1 MSGKKVEM
9 IPATRNFLE
18 KDRKVIKNVGAYC
31 RVSTDTE
38 EQQGSYNSQVN
49 YYTEKIKS
57 TPGWRFVKVYGDEGI
72 SGTNADNRPGFQ
84 EMMQDC
90 ENGKLDLIITK
101 SISRFSRNV
110 TVTLEV
116 ARKLRD
122 KDIGIF
128 FEKENLNTLHYTSE
142 SLLAIFSSLA
152 QAESE
157 SMSENIKMGREFK
170 YKNGECCYNM
180 GKVFGFNQD
189 SDGIV
194 TINEEQAVVVKH
206 MYEGYLN
213 GMSIGGIIKDLQ
225 ERKIPSPTGK
235 EKWSPGTVERILS
248 SEKYKG
254 DFLTR
259 KTFTVDP
266 ISKKKKKNTGQV
278 SQYLITNHH
287 PAIIEPEMFDMVQSE
302 MARRGCIKK
311 NDKKKHYGK
320 YSGKFPFNNLI
331 ICGDCGAK
339 YRRTMWVEK
348 NGDKKHVWRCVNR
361 IQDGKKAHC
370 RHSVSINDIYLTKKT
385 VEAINII
392 YKSRSR
398 VKDILK
404 CSIASL
410 MGDIEQPMI
419 TENMAR
425 LEELSDLVRDAIFKN
440 ATGEMTPKELEKICY
455 EVKTESEKLRKE
467 NEEHEMT
474 RKMKSAESSKLKQ
487 IFKAVDG
494 MAEELTE
501 IDNTLVR
508 NIIEKMEVISEDKLT
523 IWFIGDIAYEV
534 ELPELKVVKGMFYIV
549 LY

>member
-1 MSGKKVEM
+1 MRVKEVKK

-18 KDRKVIKNVGAYC
+18 KDRKAILNVGAYC

-49 YYTEKIKS
+49 HYTEKIKS

-90 ENGKLDLIITK
+90 ENGKIDLIITK

-122 KDIGIF
+122 KGIGIF

-157 SMSENIKMGREFK
+157 SMSENIKMGREYR
-170 YKNGECCYNM
+170 YKQGECCYNM
-180 GKVFGFNQD
+180 GKIFGFNQD
-189 SDGIV
+189 SNGIV
-194 TINEEQAVVVKH
+194 TINEEQAVVVRL
-206 MYEGYLN
+206 MYDGYLN

-254 DFLTR
+254 DFLAR

-287 PAIIEPEMFDMVQSE
+287 PAIIEPEKFDMVQSE
-302 MARRGCIKK
+302 MTRRGCIKK

-348 NGDKKHVWRCVNR
+348 NGEKKPVWRCVNR
-361 IQDGKKAHC
+361 IQNGKTYC
-370 RHSVSINDIYLTKKT
+370 RRSVSISDTYLTKKT

-410 MGDIEQPMI
+410 MGDTEQPMI
-419 TENMAR
+419 TKNTAR
-425 LEELSDLVRDAIFKN
+425 LEELSDLMRDAIFKN
-440 ATGEMTPKELEKICY
+440 ATGEMTPEELEKICY

-467 NEEHEMT
+467 NEEYEMT

-487 IFKAVDG
+487 IFKAIDE

-508 NIIEKMEVISEDKLT
+508 NIIEKMEVIAKDKLT
-523 IWFIGDIAYEV
+523 IWFIGDIAYEI
-534 ELPELKVVKGMFYIV
+534 EIPELKVQEKY
-549 LY
+549 

>member
-1 MSGKKVEM
+1 MRAKEVKM

-18 KDRKVIKNVGAYC
+18 KDRKAILNVGAYC

-49 YYTEKIKS
+49 HYTEKIKN

-122 KDIGIF
+122 KGIGIF
-128 FEKENLNTLHYTSE
+128 FEKETLNTLHYTSE

-157 SMSENIKMGREFK
+157 SMSENIKMGREYR
-170 YKNGECCYNM
+170 YKQGECCYNM
-180 GKVFGFNQD
+180 GKIFGFNQD
-189 SDGIV
+189 SNGIV
-194 TINEEQAVVVKH
+194 TINEEQAIVVRL
-206 MYEGYLN
+206 MYDGYLN

-254 DFLTR
+254 DFLAR

-287 PAIIEPEMFDMVQSE
+287 PAIIEPEKFDMVQSE
-302 MARRGCIKK
+302 MTRRGCIKK

-348 NGDKKHVWRCVNR
+348 NGEKKPVWRCVNR
-361 IQDGKKAHC
+361 IQNGKTYC
-370 RHSVSINDIYLTKKT
+370 RRSVSISDTYLTKKT

-410 MGDIEQPMI
+410 MGDAEQPMI
-419 TENMAR
+419 TKNTAR
-425 LEELSDLVRDAIFKN
+425 LEELSDLMRDAIFKN
-440 ATGEMTPKELEKICY
+440 ATGEMTPEELEKICY

-467 NEEHEMT
+467 NEEYEMT

-487 IFKAVDG
+487 IFKAIDE

-508 NIIEKMEVISEDKLT
+508 NIIEKMEVIAKDKLT
-523 IWFIGDIAYEV
+523 IWFIGDITYEI
-534 ELPELKVVKGMFYIV
+534 EIPELKVQEKY
-549 LY
+549 

>member
-189 SDGIV
+189 RDGIV

-410 MGDIEQPMI
+410 MGDTEQPMI
-419 TENMAR
+419 TKNTAR
-425 LEELSDLVRDAIFKN
+425 LEELSDLMRDAIFKN

-487 IFKAVDG
+487 IFKAIDE

-534 ELPELKVVKGMFYIV
+534 EIPELKVQEKY
-549 LY
+549 

>member
-180 GKVFGFNQD
+180 SKVFGFNQD

-410 MGDIEQPMI
+410 MGDTEQPMI
-419 TENMAR
+419 TKNTAR
-425 LEELSDLVRDAIFKN
+425 LEELSDLMRDAIFKN

-455 EVKTESEKLRKE
+455 EVKTESERLRKE
-467 NEEHEMT
+467 NEEYEMT

-487 IFKAVDG
+487 IFKAVDE

-534 ELPELKVVKGMFYIV
+534 EIPELKVQEKY
-549 LY
+549 

>member
-404 CSIASL
+404 CSIATL
-410 MGDIEQPMI
+410 MGDAEQPMI
-419 TENMAR
+419 TENMTR
-425 LEELSDLVRDAIFKN
+425 LEELSDIMRDAIFKN

-487 IFKAVDG
+487 IFKAVDE

-534 ELPELKVVKGMFYIV
+534 ELPELKVQEKY
-549 LY
+549 

>member
-348 NGDKKHVWRCVNR
+348 NSDKKHVWRCVNR
-361 IQDGKKAHC
+361 IQDGKKPHC

-410 MGDIEQPMI
+410 MGDTEQPMI

-425 LEELSDLVRDAIFKN
+425 LEELSDLMRDAIFKN

-534 ELPELKVVKGMFYIV
+534 ELPELKVQEKY
-549 LY
+549 

>member
-404 CSIASL
+404 CSIATL
-410 MGDIEQPMI
+410 MGDAEQPMI
-419 TENMAR
+419 TENMTR
-425 LEELSDLVRDAIFKN
+425 LEELSDIMRDAIFKN

-523 IWFIGDIAYEV
+523 IWFIGDIAYEI
-534 ELPELKVVKGMFYIV
+534 ELPELKVQEKY
-549 LY
+549 

>member
-254 DFLTR
+254 DFLAR

-287 PAIIEPEMFDMVQSE
+287 PAIIEPEKFDMVQSE
-302 MARRGCIKK
+302 MTRRGCIKK

-348 NGDKKHVWRCVNR
+348 NGEKKPVWRCVNR
-361 IQDGKKAHC
+361 IQNGKTYC
-370 RHSVSINDIYLTKKT
+370 RRSVSISDTYLTKKT

-410 MGDIEQPMI
+410 MGDTEQPMI
-419 TENMAR
+419 TKNTAR
-425 LEELSDLVRDAIFKN
+425 LEELSDIMRDAIFKN

-534 ELPELKVVKGMFYIV
+534 ELPELKVQEKY
-549 LY
+549 

>member
-287 PAIIEPEMFDMVQSE
+287 PAIIEPEKFDMVQSE
-302 MARRGCIKK
+302 MTRRGCIKK

-348 NGDKKHVWRCVNR
+348 NGEKKPVWRCVNR
-361 IQDGKKAHC
+361 IQNGKTYC
-370 RHSVSINDIYLTKKT
+370 RRSVSISDTYLTKKT

-410 MGDIEQPMI
+410 MGDAEQPMI
-419 TENMAR
+419 TKNTAR
-425 LEELSDLVRDAIFKN
+425 LEELSDIMRDAIFKN

-455 EVKTESEKLRKE
+455 EVKMESEKLRKE
-467 NEEHEMT
+467 NEEYEMT

-534 ELPELKVVKGMFYIV
+534 EIPELKVQEKY
-549 LY
+549 

>member
-1 MSGKKVEM
+1 MRVKEVKK

-18 KDRKVIKNVGAYC
+18 KDRKAILNVGAYC

-38 EQQGSYNSQVN
+38 EQQGSYNSQVTH
-49 YYTEKIKS
+49 YTEKIKS

-116 ARKLRD
+116 ARSLRD
-122 KDIGIF
+122 KGIGIF

-157 SMSENIKMGREFK
+157 SMSENIKMGREYR
-170 YKNGECCYNM
+170 YKQGECCYNM
-180 GKVFGFNQD
+180 GKIFGYNQD

-194 TINEEQAVVVKH
+194 TINEEQAVVVRLI
-206 MYEGYLN
+206 YEAYLN

-225 ERKIPSPTGK
+225 GRNIPSPTGK

-254 DFLTR
+254 DFLAR

-278 SQYLITNHH
+278 TQYLITNHH
-287 PAIIEPEMFDMVQSE
+287 PAIIEPEIFDMVQSE
-302 MARRGCIKK
+302 KTRRGCIKK

-370 RHSVSINDIYLTKKT
+370 RYSVSINDIYLTKKT

-410 MGDIEQPMI
+410 MGDTEQPMI
-419 TENMAR
+419 TKNTAR
-425 LEELSDLVRDAIFKN
+425 LEELSDLMRDAIFKN
-440 ATGEMTPKELEKICY
+440 ATGEMTPKELEKMCY
-455 EVKTESEKLRKE
+455 EVKMESERLRKE
-467 NEEHEMT
+467 NEEYEMT

-487 IFKAVDG
+487 IFKTIDE

-508 NIIEKMEVISEDKLT
+508 NIIEKMEEISEDKLT

-534 ELPELKVVKGMFYIV
+534 EIPELKVQEKY
-549 LY
+549 

>member
-213 GMSIGGIIKDLQ
+213 GMSIGEIIKDLQ

-410 MGDIEQPMI
+410 MGDTEQPMI
-419 TENMAR
+419 TKNTAR
-425 LEELSDLVRDAIFKN
+425 LEELSDLMRDAIFKN

-534 ELPELKVVKGMFYIV
+534 ELPELKVQEKY
-549 LY
+549 

>member
-410 MGDIEQPMI
+410 MGDTEQPMI
-419 TENMAR
+419 TENMTR
-425 LEELSDLVRDAIFKN
+425 LEELSDLMRDAIFKN

-534 ELPELKVVKGMFYIV
+534 ELPELKVQEKY
-549 LY
+549 

>member
-287 PAIIEPEMFDMVQSE
+287 PAIIEPEIFDMVQSE

-410 MGDIEQPMI
+410 MGDTEQPMI
-419 TENMAR
+419 TKNTAR
-425 LEELSDLVRDAIFKN
+425 LEELSDLMRDAIFKN
-440 ATGEMTPKELEKICY
+440 ATGEMTPEELEKICY

-467 NEEHEMT
+467 NEEYEMT

-487 IFKAVDG
+487 IFKAIDE

-534 ELPELKVVKGMFYIV
+534 ELPELKVQEKY
-549 LY
+549 

>member
-1 MSGKKVEM
+1 MRVKEVKK

-18 KDRKVIKNVGAYC
+18 KDRKAILNVGAYC

-49 YYTEKIKS
+49 HYTEKIKS

-90 ENGKLDLIITK
+90 ENGKIDLIITK

-122 KDIGIF
+122 KGIGIF

-157 SMSENIKMGREFK
+157 SMSENIKMGREYR
-170 YKNGECCYNM
+170 YKQGECCYNM
-180 GKVFGFNQD
+180 GKIFGFNQD
-189 SDGIV
+189 SNGIV
-194 TINEEQAVVVKH
+194 TINEEQAIVVRL
-206 MYEGYLN
+206 MYDGYLN

-254 DFLTR
+254 DFLAR

-287 PAIIEPEMFDMVQSE
+287 PAIIEPEKFDMVQSE
-302 MARRGCIKK
+302 MTRRGCIKK

-348 NGDKKHVWRCVNR
+348 NGEKKPVWRCVNR
-361 IQDGKKAHC
+361 IQNGKTYC
-370 RHSVSINDIYLTKKT
+370 RRSVSISDTYLTKKT

-410 MGDIEQPMI
+410 MGDTEQPMI
-419 TENMAR
+419 TKNTAR
-425 LEELSDLVRDAIFKN
+425 LEELSDLMRDAIFKN

-455 EVKTESEKLRKE
+455 EVKMESEKLRKE
-467 NEEHEMT
+467 NEEYEMT

-487 IFKAVDG
+487 IFKAIDE

-508 NIIEKMEVISEDKLT
+508 NIIEKMEVIAKDKLT
-523 IWFIGDIAYEV
+523 IWFIGDIAYEI
-534 ELPELKVVKGMFYIV
+534 EIPELKVQEKY
-549 LY
+549 

>member
-1 MSGKKVEM
+1 MSGKKVEL

-235 EKWSPGTVERILS
+235 EEWSPGTVERILS

-404 CSIASL
+404 CSIATL
-410 MGDIEQPMI
+410 MGDAEQPMI

-425 LEELSDLVRDAIFKN
+425 LEELSDLMRDAIFKN

-487 IFKAVDG
+487 IFKAVDE

-534 ELPELKVVKGMFYIV
+534 EIPELKVQEKY
-549 LY
+549 

>member
-410 MGDIEQPMI
+410 MGDTEQPMI
-419 TENMAR
+419 TKNTAR
-425 LEELSDLVRDAIFKN
+425 LEELSDLMRDAIFKN

-487 IFKAVDG
+487 IFKAVDE

-534 ELPELKVVKGMFYIV
+534 EIPELKVQDKY
-549 LY
+549 

>member
-90 ENGKLDLIITK
+90 ENGKVDLIITK

-361 IQDGKKAHC
+361 IQDGKKTHC
-370 RHSVSINDIYLTKKT
+370 RRSVSINDIYLTKKT

-410 MGDIEQPMI
+410 RGDTEQPMI
-419 TENMAR
+419 TKNMAR
-425 LEELSDLVRDAIFKN
+425 LEELSDLMRDAIFKN

-487 IFKAVDG
+487 IFKAVDE

-534 ELPELKVVKGMFYIV
+534 EIPELKVQEKY
-549 LY
+549 

>member
-180 GKVFGFNQD
+180 SKVFGFNQD

-278 SQYLITNHH
+278 SQYLIINHH

-410 MGDIEQPMI
+410 MGDTEQPMI
-419 TENMAR
+419 TKNTAR
-425 LEELSDLVRDAIFKN
+425 LEELSDLMRDAIFKN

-487 IFKAVDG
+487 IFKAVDE

-534 ELPELKVVKGMFYIV
+534 ELPELKVQEKY
-549 LY
+549 

>member
-194 TINEEQAVVVKH
+194 TINEEQAMAVRL

-235 EKWSPGTVERILS
+235 EEWSPGTVERILS

-254 DFLTR
+254 DFLAR

-278 SQYLITNHH
+278 TQYFIRNHH

-302 MARRGCIKK
+302 MTRRGCIKK

-348 NGDKKHVWRCVNR
+348 NR
-361 IQDGKKAHC
+361 
-370 RHSVSINDIYLTKKT
+370 
-385 VEAINII
+385 
-392 YKSRSR
+392 
-398 VKDILK
+398 
-404 CSIASL
+404 
-410 MGDIEQPMI
+410 
-419 TENMAR
+419 
-425 LEELSDLVRDAIFKN
+425 
-440 ATGEMTPKELEKICY
+440 
-455 EVKTESEKLRKE
+455 
-467 NEEHEMT
+467 
-474 RKMKSAESSKLKQ
+474 
-487 IFKAVDG
+487 
-494 MAEELTE
+494 
-501 IDNTLVR
+501 
-508 NIIEKMEVISEDKLT
+508 
-523 IWFIGDIAYEV
+523 
-534 ELPELKVVKGMFYIV
+534 
-549 LY
+549 

>member
-404 CSIASL
+404 CSIESL
-410 MGDIEQPMI
+410 MGDTEQPMI

-425 LEELSDLVRDAIFKN
+425 LEELSDLMRDAIFKN

-487 IFKAVDG
+487 IFKVVDG

-508 NIIEKMEVISEDKLT
+508 NIIEKRR
-523 IWFIGDIAYEV
+523 
-534 ELPELKVVKGMFYIV
+534 
-549 LY
+549 

>member
-18 KDRKVIKNVGAYC
+18 KDRKAILNVGAYC

-49 YYTEKIKS
+49 HYTEKIKS

-90 ENGKLDLIITK
+90 ENGKIDLIITK

-122 KDIGIF
+122 KGIGIF

-157 SMSENIKMGREFK
+157 SMSENIKMGREYR
-170 YKNGECCYNM
+170 YKQGECCYNM
-180 GKVFGFNQD
+180 GKIFGFNQD
-189 SDGIV
+189 SNGIV
-194 TINEEQAVVVKH
+194 TINEEQAVVVRLI
-206 MYEGYLN
+206 YEGYLN

-254 DFLTR
+254 DFLAR

-287 PAIIEPEMFDMVQSE
+287 PAIIEPEKFDMVQSE
-302 MARRGCIKK
+302 MTRRGCIKK

-348 NGDKKHVWRCVNR
+348 NGEKKPVWRCVNR
-361 IQDGKKAHC
+361 IQNGKTYC
-370 RHSVSINDIYLTKKT
+370 RRSVSISDTYLTKKT

-410 MGDIEQPMI
+410 MGDTEQPMI
-419 TENMAR
+419 TKNTAR
-425 LEELSDLVRDAIFKN
+425 LEELSDLMRDAIFKN
-440 ATGEMTPKELEKICY
+440 ATGEMTPEELEKICY

-467 NEEHEMT
+467 NEEYEMT

-487 IFKAVDG
+487 IFKAIDE

-508 NIIEKMEVISEDKLT
+508 NIIEKMEVIAKDKLT

-534 ELPELKVVKGMFYIV
+534 EIPELKVQEKY
-549 LY
+549 

>member
-348 NGDKKHVWRCVNR
+348 NGDKRHVWRCVNR

-410 MGDIEQPMI
+410 MGDTEQPMI
-419 TENMAR
+419 TKNTAR
-425 LEELSDLVRDAIFKN
+425 LEELSDLMRDAIFKN

-534 ELPELKVVKGMFYIV
+534 ELPELKVQEKY
-549 LY
+549 

>member
-1 MSGKKVEM
+1 MRVKEVKM

-18 KDRKVIKNVGAYC
+18 KDRKAILNVGAYC

-38 EQQGSYNSQVN
+38 EQQGSYNSQVTH
-49 YYTEKIKS
+49 YTERIKS

-122 KDIGIF
+122 KGIGIF

-157 SMSENIKMGREFK
+157 SMSENIKMGREYR
-170 YKNGECCYNM
+170 YKKGGCCYNM

-189 SDGIV
+189 SNGIV
-194 TINEEQAVVVKH
+194 TINEEQAVTVRL
-206 MYEGYLN
+206 MYESYLN
-213 GMSIGGIIKDLQ
+213 GMSVGGIIKDLR

-235 EKWSPGTVERILS
+235 EEWSPGTVERILS

-254 DFLTR
+254 DFLAR

-278 SQYLITNHH
+278 TQYLITNHH

-302 MARRGCIKK
+302 IARRGCIKK

-348 NGDKKHVWRCVNR
+348 NGNKKYVWRCVNR
-361 IQDGKKAHC
+361 IQDGKHYC
-370 RHSVSINDIYLTKKT
+370 RRSVTINDTYLTKKT

-410 MGDIEQPMI
+410 MGDTEQPMI
-419 TENMAR
+419 TKNTAR
-425 LEELSDLVRDAIFKN
+425 LEELSDLMRDAIFKN

-467 NEEHEMT
+467 NEEYEMT

-487 IFKAVDG
+487 IFKAVDE

-508 NIIEKMEVISEDKLT
+508 NIIEKMEVIAKDKLT
-523 IWFIGDIAYEV
+523 IWFIGDIVYEV
-534 ELPELKVVKGMFYIV
+534 EIPELKVQEKY
-549 LY
+549 

>member
-189 SDGIV
+189 SDGVV

-225 ERKIPSPTGK
+225 ERKIPTPTGK

-404 CSIASL
+404 CSIATL
-410 MGDIEQPMI
+410 MGDAEQPMI
-419 TENMAR
+419 TENMTR
-425 LEELSDLVRDAIFKN
+425 LEELSDIMRDAIFKN

-487 IFKAVDG
+487 IFKAVDE

-534 ELPELKVVKGMFYIV
+534 ELPELKVQEKY
-549 LY
+549 

>member
-1 MSGKKVEM
+1 MRVKEVKK

-18 KDRKVIKNVGAYC
+18 KDRKAILNVGAYC

-49 YYTEKIKS
+49 HYTEKIKS

-90 ENGKLDLIITK
+90 ENGKIDLIITK

-122 KDIGIF
+122 KGIGIF

-157 SMSENIKMGREFK
+157 SMSENIKMGREYR
-170 YKNGECCYNM
+170 YKQGECCYNM
-180 GKVFGFNQD
+180 GKIFGFNQD
-189 SDGIV
+189 SNGIV
-194 TINEEQAVVVKH
+194 TINEEQAIVVRL
-206 MYEGYLN
+206 MYDGYLN

-254 DFLTR
+254 DFLAR

-287 PAIIEPEMFDMVQSE
+287 PAIIEPEKFDMVQSE
-302 MARRGCIKK
+302 MTRRGCIKK

-348 NGDKKHVWRCVNR
+348 NGEKKPVWRCVNR
-361 IQDGKKAHC
+361 IQNGKTYC
-370 RHSVSINDIYLTKKT
+370 RRSVSISDTYLTKKT

-410 MGDIEQPMI
+410 MGDTEQPMI
-419 TENMAR
+419 TKNTAR
-425 LEELSDLVRDAIFKN
+425 LEELSDLMRDAIFKN
-440 ATGEMTPKELEKICY
+440 ATGEMTPEELEKICY

-467 NEEHEMT
+467 NEEYEMT

-487 IFKAVDG
+487 IFKAIDE

-508 NIIEKMEVISEDKLT
+508 NIIEKMEVIAKDKLT

-534 ELPELKVVKGMFYIV
+534 ELPELKVQEKY
-549 LY
+549 

>member
-1 MSGKKVEM
+1 MRVKEVKK

-18 KDRKVIKNVGAYC
+18 KDRKAILNVGAYC

-49 YYTEKIKS
+49 HYTEKIKS

-90 ENGKLDLIITK
+90 ENGKIDLIITK

-122 KDIGIF
+122 KGIGIF

-157 SMSENIKMGREFK
+157 SMSENIKMGREYR
-170 YKNGECCYNM
+170 YKQGECCYNM
-180 GKVFGFNQD
+180 GKIFGFNQD
-189 SDGIV
+189 SNGIV
-194 TINEEQAVVVKH
+194 TINEEQAVVVRLI
-206 MYEGYLN
+206 YEGYLN

-225 ERKIPSPTGK
+225 GRNIPSPTGK

-254 DFLTR
+254 DFLAR

-287 PAIIEPEMFDMVQSE
+287 PAIIEPEKFDMVQSE
-302 MARRGCIKK
+302 MTRRGCIKK

-348 NGDKKHVWRCVNR
+348 NGEKKPVWRCVNR
-361 IQDGKKAHC
+361 IQNGKTYC
-370 RHSVSINDIYLTKKT
+370 RRSVSISDTYLTKKT

-410 MGDIEQPMI
+410 MGDTEQPMI
-419 TENMAR
+419 TKNTAR
-425 LEELSDLVRDAIFKN
+425 LEELSDLMRDAIFKN

-455 EVKTESEKLRKE
+455 EVKTESERLRKE
-467 NEEHEMT
+467 NEEYEMT

-487 IFKAVDG
+487 IFKAIDE

-508 NIIEKMEVISEDKLT
+508 NIIEKMEVIAKDKLT
-523 IWFIGDIAYEV
+523 IWFIGDIAYEI
-534 ELPELKVVKGMFYIV
+534 EIPELKVQEKY
-549 LY
+549 

>member
-1 MSGKKVEM
+1 MRAKEVKM

-18 KDRKVIKNVGAYC
+18 KDRKAILNVGAYC

-38 EQQGSYNSQVN
+38 EQQGSYNSQVTH
-49 YYTEKIKS
+49 YTEKIKS

-122 KDIGIF
+122 KGIGIF
-128 FEKENLNTLHYTSE
+128 FEKETLNTLHYTSE

-157 SMSENIKMGREFK
+157 SMSENIKMGREFR
-170 YKNGECCYNM
+170 YKKGECCYNM
-180 GKVFGFNQD
+180 GKIFGFNQD

-194 TINEEQAVVVKH
+194 TINEEQAMAVRL

-254 DFLTR
+254 DFLAR

-278 SQYLITNHH
+278 TQYLIRNHH

-302 MARRGCIKK
+302 MTRRGCIKK

-348 NGDKKHVWRCVNR
+348 NGDKKYVWRCVNR
-361 IQDGKKAHC
+361 IQDGKTYC
-370 RHSVSINDIYLTKKT
+370 RRSVSINDTYLTKKT

-410 MGDIEQPMI
+410 MGDTEQPMI
-419 TENMAR
+419 TKNTAR
-425 LEELSDLVRDAIFKN
+425 LEELSDLMRDAIFKN
-440 ATGEMTPKELEKICY
+440 ATGEMTPEELEKICY

-467 NEEHEMT
+467 NEEYEMT

-487 IFKAVDG
+487 IFKAIDE

-508 NIIEKMEVISEDKLT
+508 NIIEKMEVIAKDKLT

-534 ELPELKVVKGMFYIV
+534 EIPELKVQEKY
-549 LY
+549 

>member
-287 PAIIEPEMFDMVQSE
+287 PAIIEPEIFDMVQSE

-361 IQDGKKAHC
+361 IQDGKKTHC
-370 RHSVSINDIYLTKKT
+370 RRSVSINDTYLTKKT

-410 MGDIEQPMI
+410 MGDTEQPMI

-425 LEELSDLVRDAIFKN
+425 LEELSDLMRDAIFKN

-487 IFKAVDG
+487 IFKAVDE

-534 ELPELKVVKGMFYIV
+534 EIPELKVQEKY
-549 LY
+549 

>member
-194 TINEEQAVVVKH
+194 TINKEQAVVVKH

-254 DFLTR
+254 DFLAR

-370 RHSVSINDIYLTKKT
+370 RRSVSINDTYLTKKT

-404 CSIASL
+404 CSIATL
-410 MGDIEQPMI
+410 MGDTEQPMI

-425 LEELSDLVRDAIFKN
+425 LEELSDLMRGAIFKN

-474 RKMKSAESSKLKQ
+474 RKMKLAESSKLKQ

-534 ELPELKVVKGMFYIV
+534 ELPELKVQEKY
-549 LY
+549 

>member
-194 TINEEQAVVVKH
+194 TINAEQAVVVKH

-278 SQYLITNHH
+278 SQYLISNHH

-361 IQDGKKAHC
+361 IQDGKKTHC
-370 RHSVSINDIYLTKKT
+370 RLSVSINDTYLTKKT

-410 MGDIEQPMI
+410 MGDTEQPMI

-425 LEELSDLVRDAIFKN
+425 LEELSDLMRDAIFKN

-534 ELPELKVVKGMFYIV
+534 EIPELKVQEKY
-549 LY
+549 

>member
-194 TINEEQAVVVKH
+194 TINAEQAVVVKH

-287 PAIIEPEMFDMVQSE
+287 PAIIKPEMFDMVQSE

-410 MGDIEQPMI
+410 MGDTEQPMI
-419 TENMAR
+419 TKNTAR
-425 LEELSDLVRDAIFKN
+425 LEELYDLMRDAIFKN

-487 IFKAVDG
+487 IFKAVDE

-534 ELPELKVVKGMFYIV
+534 EIPELKVQEKY
-549 LY
+549 

>member
-189 SDGIV
+189 SDGVV

-361 IQDGKKAHC
+361 IQDGKKTHC
-370 RHSVSINDIYLTKKT
+370 RRSVSINDTYLTKKT

-410 MGDIEQPMI
+410 MGDTEQPMI

-487 IFKAVDG
+487 IFKAVDE

-534 ELPELKVVKGMFYIV
+534 EIPELKVQEKY
-549 LY
+549 

>member
-1 MSGKKVEM
+1 MRAKEVNM

-18 KDRKVIKNVGAYC
+18 KDRKAILNVGAYC

-49 YYTEKIKS
+49 HYTEKIKS

-122 KDIGIF
+122 KGIGIF

-157 SMSENIKMGREFK
+157 SMSENIKMGREYR
-170 YKNGECCYNM
+170 YKQGECCYNM
-180 GKVFGFNQD
+180 GKIFGFNQD
-189 SDGIV
+189 SNGIV
-194 TINEEQAVVVKH
+194 TINEEQAIVVRL
-206 MYEGYLN
+206 MYDGYLN

-254 DFLTR
+254 DFLAR

-287 PAIIEPEMFDMVQSE
+287 PAIIEPEKFDMVQSE
-302 MARRGCIKK
+302 MTRRGCIKK

-348 NGDKKHVWRCVNR
+348 NGEKKPVWRCVNR
-361 IQDGKKAHC
+361 IQNGKTYC
-370 RHSVSINDIYLTKKT
+370 RRSVSISDTYLTKKT

-410 MGDIEQPMI
+410 MGDTEQPMI
-419 TENMAR
+419 TKNTAR
-425 LEELSDLVRDAIFKN
+425 LEELSDLMRDAIFKN
-440 ATGEMTPKELEKICY
+440 ATGEMTPEELEKICY

-467 NEEHEMT
+467 NEEYEMT

-487 IFKAVDG
+487 IFKAIDE

-508 NIIEKMEVISEDKLT
+508 NIIEKMEVIAKDKLT
-523 IWFIGDIAYEV
+523 IWFIGDIAYEI
-534 ELPELKVVKGMFYIV
+534 EIPELKVQEKY
-549 LY
+549 

>member
-1 MSGKKVEM
+1 MRVKEVKK

-18 KDRKVIKNVGAYC
+18 KDRKAILNVGAYC

-49 YYTEKIKS
+49 HYTEKIKS

-90 ENGKLDLIITK
+90 ENGKIDLIITK

-122 KDIGIF
+122 KGIGIF

-157 SMSENIKMGREFK
+157 SMSENIKMGREYR
-170 YKNGECCYNM
+170 YKQGECCYNM
-180 GKVFGFNQD
+180 GKIFGFNQD
-189 SDGIV
+189 SNGIV
-194 TINEEQAVVVKH
+194 TINEEQAIVVRL
-206 MYEGYLN
+206 MYDGYLN

-254 DFLTR
+254 DFLAR

-287 PAIIEPEMFDMVQSE
+287 PAIIEPEKFDMVQSE
-302 MARRGCIKK
+302 MTRRGCIKK

-348 NGDKKHVWRCVNR
+348 NGEKKPVWRCVNR
-361 IQDGKKAHC
+361 IQNGKTYC
-370 RHSVSINDIYLTKKT
+370 RRSVSISDTYLTKKT

-410 MGDIEQPMI
+410 MGDAEQPMI
-419 TENMAR
+419 TKNTAR
-425 LEELSDLVRDAIFKN
+425 LEELSDLMRDAIFKN
-440 ATGEMTPKELEKICY
+440 ATGEMTPEELEKICY

-467 NEEHEMT
+467 NEEYEMT

-487 IFKAVDG
+487 IFKAIDE

-508 NIIEKMEVISEDKLT
+508 NIIEKMEVIAKDKLT

-534 ELPELKVVKGMFYIV
+534 EIPELKVQEKY
-549 LY
+549 

>member
-361 IQDGKKAHC
+361 IQDGKKTHC
-370 RHSVSINDIYLTKKT
+370 RRSVSINDTYLTKKT

-410 MGDIEQPMI
+410 MGDTEQPMI

-425 LEELSDLVRDAIFKN
+425 LEELSDLMRDAIFKN

-534 ELPELKVVKGMFYIV
+534 ELPELKVQEKY
-549 LY
+549 

>member
-122 KDIGIF
+122 KNIGIF

-410 MGDIEQPMI
+410 MGDTEQPMI
-419 TENMAR
+419 TKNTAR
-425 LEELSDLVRDAIFKN
+425 LEELSDLMRDAIFKN

-534 ELPELKVVKGMFYIV
+534 ELPELKVQEKY
-549 LY
+549 

>member
-122 KDIGIF
+122 KNIGIF

-194 TINEEQAVVVKH
+194 TINKGQAVVVKH

-348 NGDKKHVWRCVNR
+348 NSDKKHVWRCVNR
-361 IQDGKKAHC
+361 IQDGKKTHC
-370 RHSVSINDIYLTKKT
+370 RRSVSINDTYLTKKT

-410 MGDIEQPMI
+410 MGDTEQPMI
-419 TENMAR
+419 TENMTR
-425 LEELSDLVRDAIFKN
+425 LEELSDIMRDAIFKK

-487 IFKAVDG
+487 IFKAVDE

-534 ELPELKVVKGMFYIV
+534 ELPELKVQEKY
-549 LY
+549 

>member
-180 GKVFGFNQD
+180 SKVFGFNQD

-348 NGDKKHVWRCVNR
+348 NGEKKPVWRCVNR
-361 IQDGKKAHC
+361 IQNGKTYC
-370 RHSVSINDIYLTKKT
+370 RRSVSISDTYLTKKT

-410 MGDIEQPMI
+410 MGDTEQPMI
-419 TENMAR
+419 TKNTAR
-425 LEELSDLVRDAIFKN
+425 LEELSDLMRDAIFKN

-455 EVKTESEKLRKE
+455 EVKTESERLRKE
-467 NEEHEMT
+467 NEEYEMT

-487 IFKAVDG
+487 IFKAVDE

-508 NIIEKMEVISEDKLT
+508 NIIEKMEVIAKDKLI

-534 ELPELKVVKGMFYIV
+534 EIPELKVQEKY
-549 LY
+549 

>member
-348 NGDKKHVWRCVNR
+348 NGDKKYVWRCVNR

-410 MGDIEQPMI
+410 MGDTEQPMI
-419 TENMAR
+419 TKNTAR
-425 LEELSDLVRDAIFKN
+425 LEELSDLMRDAIFKN

-487 IFKAVDG
+487 IFKAVDE

-534 ELPELKVVKGMFYIV
+534 EIPELKVQEKY
-549 LY
+549 